1 MWTKFG
7 QMTGKVISKIK
18 KPKGIKAKAMSMA
31 QNAKSKVKGYGS
43 KAKETAKKY
52 GSKIEAHVKRNPL
65 KYTAGVSAYAG
76 YDFANIKSE
85 QEKLLKEHFK
95 KLPKSDP
102 RYKSLKKMEKNPL
115 KFKYNNPYGI

>member
-7 QMTGKVISKIK
+7 QMAGKTISNIK

-31 QNAKSKVKGYGS
+31 QNAKSK
-43 KAKETAKKY
+43 AKEY
-52 GSKIEAHVKRNPL
+52 GSKIAAHVKRNPL

-85 QEKLLKEHFK
+85 QEKLLKKHFK

-102 RYKSLKKMEKNPL
+102 RYKSLKKME
-115 KFKYNNPYGI
+115 NNS